1 MDEDYNDIPLA
12 TTSITLQLEIIQ
24 KRCSELLQEPDA
36 LSELSLEDPLDV
48 PDKTNPY
55 NLG

>member
-1 MDEDYNDIPLA
+1 MDKDYNDIPLA
-12 TTSITLQLEIIQ
+12 TTSVTLQLESIQ
-24 KRCSELLQEPDA
+24 KRCSELLSEPDA

>member
-12 TTSITLQLEIIQ
+12 TTSVTLQLEIIQ
-24 KRCSELLQEPDA
+24 KRCSELLREPDA
-36 LSELSLEDPLDV
+36 LSELSLEDPLDI

-55 NLG
+55 DLG